1 MDFTTR
7 RVAYVP
13 LLPQEKAFTPQANSE
28 AIFLNFIPFAKHKR
42 VRATRHYFGF
52 RWTKEPHQEV
62 QPHGYK
68 FGNTGCRRRI
78 GGILKGGDVEASSK
92 CGLLLFERRNLPA
105 LSGVSLVRANACICA
120 PKRSAGN
127 FHFRCRKEMNTHR
140 CRKEMNT
147 HR

>member
-13 LLPQEKAFTPQANSE
+13 LLPQEKAFTPQASSE

-42 VRATRHYFGF
+42 VRATRHCAGF

-68 FGNTGCRRRI
+68 FGNTGCRRPQGVTAQRSSEANPLHFI
-78 GGILKGGDVEASSK
+78 LGGNGAMI
-92 CGLLLFERRNLPA
+92 RA
-105 LSGVSLVRANACICA
+105 LSFQTEALCYRIISPLPLEQRFFGSFLAAVGK
-120 PKRSAGN
+120 KRTQHTAEE
-127 FHFRCRKEMNTHR
+127 K
-140 CRKEMNT
+140 K
-147 HR
+147 